1 MRYQS
6 TVYALY
12 DRKTGKQDVMSY
24 CLHERQQMVAYI
36 TSQREHGKALY
47 AKREVIEQQEQRR
60 KF

>member
-1 MRYQS
+1 MRYQT

-36 TSQREHGKALY
+36 VSQREHGKALY
-47 AKREVIEQQEQRR
+47 AKKENIEETHR